1 MKYTDEQFNILSQYE
16 ENLRT
21 ATNSNWARNPGRTAL
36 GQINDIL
43 NAATGVK
50 HRINTWCQQCI
61 LTLLRNAGK
70 LYFEDKAEREMQ
82 KAAETSPETLHNS
95 LQRTRNPKP
104 RKPLRKR
111 RKPLKRRNKAP
122 DNFCGVTVQF
132 LHPRPLKRER
142 KEKRKSPLTIP
153 PYI

>member
-43 NAATGVK
+43 NAATGVN

-70 LYFEDKAEREMQ
+70 LYFEDKAEREAK
-82 KAAETSPETLHNS
+82 KAVETSPQTAPQLATADAKPKAKKTPTKSEKAVKTD
-95 LQRTRNPKP
+95 NPATK
-104 RKPLRKR
+104 K
-111 RKPLKRRNKAP
+111 KAA
-122 DNFCGVTVQF
+122 
-132 LHPRPLKRER
+132 K
-142 KEKRKSPLTIP
+142 KAK
-153 PYI
+153 

>member
-43 NAATGVK
+43 NAATGVN

-70 LYFEDKAEREMQ
+70 LYFEDKAEREVMKAEAEMAQTVTASPQ
-82 KAAETSPETLHNS
+82 KAAETA
-95 LQRTRNPKP
+95 PKLATADA
-104 RKPLRKR
+104 KPKA
-111 RKPLKRRNKAP
+111 KKTSSAKKKAP
-122 DNFCGVTVQF
+122 
-132 LHPRPLKRER
+132 K
-142 KEKRKSPLTIP
+142 KEK
-153 PYI
+153 

>member
-1 MKYTDEQFNILSQYE
+1 MKYTDEQFNILAQYE

-43 NAATGVK
+43 NAATGVN

-82 KAAETSPETLHNS
+82 KAAETSPETDPQLA
-95 LQRTRNPKP
+95 TADAKPKA
-104 RKPLRKR
+104 KKTHTA
-111 RKPLKRRNKAP
+111 KKKAP
-122 DNFCGVTVQF
+122 
-132 LHPRPLKRER
+132 K
-142 KEKRKSPLTIP
+142 KAK
-153 PYI
+153 

>member
-1 MKYTDEQFNILSQYE
+1 MKYTDEQFTILSQYE

-43 NAATGVK
+43 NAATGVN

-82 KAAETSPETLHNS
+82 KAAETSPETA
-95 LQRTRNPKP
+95 PKLATTDA
-104 RKPLRKR
+104 KPKA
-111 RKPLKRRNKAP
+111 KKTPTEKKKAP
-122 DNFCGVTVQF
+122 
-132 LHPRPLKRER
+132 K
-142 KEKRKSPLTIP
+142 KAK
-153 PYI
+153 